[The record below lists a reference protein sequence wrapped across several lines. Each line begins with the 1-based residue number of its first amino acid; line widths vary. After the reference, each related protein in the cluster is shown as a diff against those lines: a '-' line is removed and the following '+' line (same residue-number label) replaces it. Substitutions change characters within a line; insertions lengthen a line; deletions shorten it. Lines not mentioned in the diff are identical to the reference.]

1 MSTLKVNIPDLLL
14 KQVTEIAAKR
24 KVSVDQI
31 VSIALV
37 AQLSASDVRE
47 SISSRASK
55 VNWGKVDE
63 ILSHVPDTAP
73 LPGDELN

>member
-1 MSTLKVNIPDLLL
+1 MSTLNVNIPDLLL

-24 KVSVDQI
+24 NVSVDQI

-37 AQLSASDVRE
+37 AQVSASDARE
-47 SISSRASK
+47 SISSRTSK

-63 ILSHVPDTAP
+63 ILSDVPDTAP
-73 LPGDELN
+73 LPGDELS